1 MIQLISLLTG
11 GFGIAR
17 SFPLITGLLLFSLVG
32 MGWTY
37 YQGRSGANERFEKAK
52 IEAILKDTKENE
64 RLSETANELVKEAE
78 EAAEKSDKMTE
89 IDIEKIKTI
98 NPSQCLDIKL
108 ADIGLR

>member
-52 IEAILKDTKENE
+52 IEAILKDTEENNKLQQVAE
-64 RLSETANELVKEAE
+64 QIVKEAE
-78 EAAEKSDKMTE
+78 EAAEKSDKTTE
-89 IDIEKIKTI
+89 RDIENIKTI

-108 ADIGLR
+108 AAIGLR

>member
-52 IEAILKDTKENE
+52 IEAILKDTKENA
-64 RLSETANELVKEAE
+64 RLSRIADQIVKEAE
-78 EAAEKSDKMTE
+78 EAAEKSNKMTE
-89 IDIEKIKTI
+89 TDIENIQTI